1 MVVNYTYKRVNH
13 RNANKHSDQ
22 GQSTMPFSE
31 PVLHFFIEHGYTTFF
46 CASFLAAT
54 ILPLSSEFL
63 LSLLL
68 LNNYN
73 AFNVVVIGTAGNV
86 LGAIMN
92 YGLGHWGDRLV
103 LQQWLR
109 LSSKEIHHAEK
120 RFKKYGLFSL
130 CFAWVPII
138 GDPLTVAAGLL
149 KINFYAFLLLVT
161 VGKLLR
167 YVIITLSVQS
177 L

>member
-1 MVVNYTYKRVNH
+1 ML
-13 RNANKHSDQ
+13 
-22 GQSTMPFSE
+22 FSE
-31 PVLHFFIEHGYTTFF
+31 STLRFFIEHGYAALF

-68 LNNYN
+68 LNDYN
-73 AFNVVVIGTAGNV
+73 AFNSVIIGTAGNV
-86 LGAIMN
+86 LGAIVN
-92 YGLGHWGDRLV
+92 YGLGHKGNKLV
-103 LQQWLR
+103 LQRWLR
-109 LSSKEIHHAEK
+109 LSSQEIYHAEK

-130 CFAWVPII
+130 CFAWVPIV

-149 KINFYAFLLLVT
+149 KINFGAFLLLVT
-161 VGKLLR
+161 AGKLLR
-167 YVIITLSVQS
+167 YIIIALSIQS

>member
-1 MVVNYTYKRVNH
+1 M
-13 RNANKHSDQ
+13 
-22 GQSTMPFSE
+22 FISE
-31 PVLHFFIEHGYTTFF
+31 SALRLFTEHGYSTLFI
-46 CASFLAAT
+46 ASFLAAT
-54 ILPLSSEFL
+54 ILPFSSEFL

-73 AFNVVVIGTAGNV
+73 AVNVVAIGTAGNV
-86 LGAIMN
+86 LGAIVN
-92 YGLGHWGDRLV
+92 YGLGYHGNKLI
-103 LQQWLR
+103 LQKWLR
-109 LSSKEIHHAEK
+109 LSAEEIHHAEK

-149 KINFYAFLLLVT
+149 KINFGAFLLLVT
-161 VGKLLR
+161 TGKCLR
-167 YVIITLSVQS
+167 YVIIALSIQS

>member
-1 MVVNYTYKRVNH
+1 LL
-13 RNANKHSDQ
+13 
-22 GQSTMPFSE
+22 FSE
-31 PVLHFFIEHGYTTFF
+31 SALRLFIEHGYTALF

-86 LGAIMN
+86 LGAIVN
-92 YGLGHWGDRLV
+92 YGLGHWGNRLV
-103 LQQWLR
+103 LQRWLR
-109 LSSKEIHHAEK
+109 LSPVEIRRAEK
-120 RFKKYGLFSL
+120 RFKKYGLISL

-149 KINFYAFLLLVT
+149 KINFAVFLLLVT

-167 YVIITLSVQS
+167 YIIIALSVQS

>member
-1 MVVNYTYKRVNH
+1 ML
-13 RNANKHSDQ
+13 
-22 GQSTMPFSE
+22 FSE
-31 PVLHFFIEHGYTTFF
+31 SALRLFIEHGYVALF
-46 CASFLAAT
+46 CTSFLAAT

-68 LNNYN
+68 LNDYN
-73 AFNVVVIGTAGNV
+73 AFNAVIIGTAGNV
-86 LGAIMN
+86 LGAIVN
-92 YGLGHWGDRLV
+92 YGLGHQGNKLV
-103 LQQWLR
+103 LQRWLR
-109 LSSKEIHHAEK
+109 LSSQEIHHAEK

-149 KINFYAFLLLVT
+149 KINFGAFLLLVT
-161 VGKLLR
+161 AGKLLR
-167 YVIITLSVQS
+167 YIIIALSIQS

>member
-1 MVVNYTYKRVNH
+1 MFV
-13 RNANKHSDQ
+13 
-22 GQSTMPFSE
+22 SE
-31 PVLHFFIEHGYTTFF
+31 SAIRIFIEYGYGTLFI
-46 CASFLAAT
+46 ASFLAAT
-54 ILPLSSEFL
+54 ILPFSSEFL

-73 AFNVVVIGTAGNV
+73 AVNVVAIGTAGNV
-86 LGAIMN
+86 LGAVVN
-92 YGLGHWGDRLV
+92 YGLGHQGNKLV
-103 LQQWLR
+103 LQRWLR
-109 LSSKEIHHAEK
+109 LSSEEIHHAEK

-149 KINFYAFLLLVT
+149 KINFSAFLALVT
-161 VGKLLR
+161 AGKFLR
-167 YVIITLSVQS
+167 YVIIAISIQS